1 MATAISCAPRSVV
14 KIVRLEG
21 LNNNLNGHT
30 RSQKGRGIK
39 KEDTGDWELNTLER
53 MLRRFGLPFVLILFP
68 FLNGNADS
76 NFFLIYYRDDI
87 AVCSPLS
94 FAI

>member
-1 MATAISCAPRSVV
+1 MATVISYAPRSVV

-30 RSQKGRGIK
+30 KSQKGRGI

-53 MLRRFGLPFVLILFP
+53 IYSEKDEGMTDVEEVWFAVRVNSLSLLEWQCRLKFLFDILQ
-68 FLNGNADS
+68 
-76 NFFLIYYRDDI
+76 R
-87 AVCSPLS
+87 
-94 FAI
+94 

>member
-1 MATAISCAPRSVV
+1 MATVISCAPRSVV

-30 RSQKGRGIK
+30 KSQKGRGIK

-53 MLRRFGLPFVLILFP
+53 
-68 FLNGNADS
+68 
-76 NFFLIYYRDDI
+76 IYSEKDEGMTDVEEVWF
-87 AVCSPLS
+87 AVRVNSLS
-94 FAI
+94 LLEWQR